1 MPSITQKI
9 SSYIQGISHQPDDM
23 MTPGQVRDLEN
34 GLPDITSGL
43 IKRNGT
49 TFISSLDFIDYN
61 GNTTHETSTQLG
73 TGSNKGNWFSYYR
86 DKNEGGYIGVISPSG
101 DIFIWNLNG
110 TSQTVHNFDISG
122 WSSYDQDYYRNRQYL
137 TNNNND
143 TAEGLKFTTIN
154 DYTFVTNPKVTV
166 DVDPGLD
173 LSGVSPWKPTYYWTD
188 TGLWAYGTQH
198 DYVNRMGYPTMPIDP
213 VAYKNLSN
221 NEFPHKKFVQLKQL
235 RQGAEYGLRITP
247 KDPDSTSLWSN
258 QMVYYPGR
266 TSTATRVSINVIDPG
281 NQDGDCPTVG
291 TGIYR
296 FDSIAGTGAPNKE
309 EPIYVRI
316 TQTGQSHID
325 PTASNINS
333 GSDYKCTYNFNHEL
347 LYGGRGWNAGEMT
360 HSRLGPDSVSNN
372 DKAEFQLIIQ
382 ETSADEIHETSWGGE
397 FDLIVKSPPV
407 SFEANTP
414 VSGSAIYGNLKYKLE
429 ARGLNCSMQSNG
441 LVVWASE
448 PFDLDPID
456 PSLIKV
462 TGTNISSITELP
474 TEGPSEFPDWFI
486 QITNSSERDVDDYYL
501 RWDNTEKP
509 GKWVETLG
517 DNISYRIDPF
527 TMPHVLWRQGD
538 GTFVFDQYRGERKDA
553 IKDEYIGSSNV
564 TPLTWSY
571 DHTRGQSGWEH
582 RKVGDN
588 ATNPFPSFIGKKIT
602 NTFFHRNRLGFLHGG
617 SISLSE
623 AGKIGNFFNGSAL
636 TTVANDPINIDAN
649 STEPTTFVSSIETN
663 TGLVVFGEQEQ
674 YLLHTDSDSLTN
686 ETSKLSNIS
695 TYNYSPATEPLP
707 LGTTISFVDSSGS
720 NGRFFEM
727 FGIKREGE
735 PSIIEQTKIVQ
746 DLIPN
751 DINIT
756 ANSRETSTVFLSKE
770 EQQYIWGYRYFNQGQ
785 KRIQSAWFKWKL
797 AYKIRYL
804 TVIEGMLYIVS
815 TKGKLYSMSLDTNGY
830 SITGGANNPWGQPG
844 TLNVSLDCAETHN
857 GNVVNYGTDTTTVFP
872 RLHLYS
878 TFGWNTED
886 VGLQPYAIGADGTI
900 VQGTGN
906 NSTDVSWTFP
916 GVLQAPITTGYAFEL
931 KVKFPKI
938 FFTQQ
943 KGEAFDTDITAS
955 LTVQRI
961 KFHFGPVGHTSVDIS
976 RQGKPNYTIENNV
989 TFADWIESDGT
1000 PVITERIVETPIYE
1014 KNINFDMELKSTYP
1028 GPASLHSM
1036 SWEGEYSTKHHKRV

>member
-49 TFISSLDFIDYN
+49 TFISSLDFVDYN
-61 GNTTHETSTQLG
+61 GNITHETYSQLS

-86 DKNEGGYIGVISPSG
+86 DKNEGGYIGTISPSG
-101 DIFIWNLNG
+101 DIFIWNLDG
-110 TSQTVHNFDISG
+110 QRQTVHNFDISG
-122 WSSYDQDYYRNRQYL
+122 WSSYHQDYNRNRQYL
-137 TNNNND
+137 TNNGFS

-154 DYTFVTNPKVTV
+154 DYTFVTNPKVKVKV
-166 DVDPGLD
+166 DEGRD
-173 LSGVSPWKPTYYWTD
+173 LSGVEPWKPTYYWTD
-188 TGLWAYGTQH
+188 TGLWAYGSQH
-198 DYVNRMGYPTMPIDP
+198 DYVNRKTYPGIPLDP
-213 VAYKNLSN
+213 DGFRNISKNKY
-221 NEFPHKKFVQLKQL
+221 PHKKFVQLKQL
-235 RQGAEYGLRITP
+235 RQGAEYGLKMMP
-247 KDPDSTSLWSN
+247 APGSTDLWSDQSDYIDRN
-258 QMVYYPGR
+258 
-266 TSTATRVSINVIDPG
+266 TNTATRVKIDIGQIG
-281 NQDGDCPTVG
+281 NSDGDCPCVG
-291 TGIYR
+291 TGIYK
-296 FDSIAGTGAPNKE
+296 FTHNVLTPLIDKE
-309 EPIYVRI
+309 EAIYVRI

-325 PTASNINS
+325 PSATNVNS
-333 GSDYKCTYNFNHEL
+333 GSDYKCTYNYNTEL
-347 LYGGRGWNAGEMT
+347 LYGGRGWDVNEVT
-360 HSRLGPDSVSNN
+360 HYVQGPSNVSSSDQTQYRLVVEETFADGLYEAPGGADY
-372 DKAEFQLIIQ
+372 DLII
-382 ETSADEIHETSWGGE
+382 
-397 FDLIVKSPPV
+397 KSPPV

-414 VSGSAIYGNLKYKLE
+414 VGANAIYRNLQTKLV
-429 ARGLNCSMQSNG
+429 ARGFDCSIQPNG
-441 LVVWASE
+441 LVVRYHE
-448 PFDLDPID
+448 PFDLEPID

-462 TGTNISSITELP
+462 TGTNISNITELP
-474 TEGPSEFPDWFI
+474 TEGPSEFDNWFVKVS
-486 QITNSSERDVDDYYL
+486 NASERDIDDYYL

-509 GKWVETLG
+509 GRWVETLG
-517 DNISYRIDPF
+517 EDISYRIDPF

-538 GTFVFDQYRGERKDA
+538 GSFVFDQYRGEREDA
-553 IKDEYIGSSNV
+553 YKDEYIGDTTNV

-571 DHTRGQSGWEH
+571 DHTRGPSAWEH
-582 RKVGDN
+582 RKVGDD

-602 NTFFHRNRLGFLHGG
+602 DTFFHRNRLGFLHGG

-636 TTVANDPINIDAN
+636 TTVANDTINIDAS
-649 STEPTTFVSSIETN
+649 STEPTTFNSSIETN

-686 ETSKLSNIS
+686 ETAKLSNIS

-707 LGTTISFVDSSGS
+707 LGTTIAFVDSSGT

-735 PSIIEQTKIVQ
+735 PNIIEQTKIVQ

-797 AYKIRYL
+797 AYAIRYL
-804 TVIEGMLYIVS
+804 TVIEGILYIVS
-815 TKGKLYSMSLDTNGY
+815 TKGKLYSMNLDTNGY

-844 TLNVSLDCAETHN
+844 TLNVSLDCAETHS
-857 GNVVNYGTDTTTVFP
+857 GSAVSHGTDTTTVFP

-878 TFGWNTED
+878 TFGPNTEN
-886 VGLQPYAIGADGTI
+886 VGSQPYAIGADGTI

-916 GVLQAPITTGYAFEL
+916 GVLQEPVTTGYAFEL

-943 KGEAFDTDITAS
+943 KGDAFDTDITAS

-1014 KNINFDMELKSTYP
+1014 KNLNFDMELKSTYP